1 MKEIIDP
8 IRKNSLIHLS
18 QQHLCPRSH
27 YCEIYDI
34 MFMNFESLINSS
46 TPLTEKKISVI
57 KGLLNEMISNLP
69 GDYNEILKLTL
80 VPNQKKFQIYNSLNV
95 CLLSILIGKALNYSD
110 QELLELGFAALMHDL
125 GMFAI
130 EGLIYSGETFNQEHR
145 QMLQQH
151 PVSGL
156 HILDQFIKVTEN
168 IEKAVIQEHERE
180 DGSGYPEGI
189 NGKNI
194 HEFAKIIAI
203 ADCFESLTHFRPYRK
218 CVLPVDALQ
227 SILQLSKSQFDRI
240 MANGMINALS
250 LYPPGTCVRLA
261 DGEIGIVTKVNP
273 GSPLSPSVAVY
284 YDRHGRECRGEIQTI
299 DLLEDDENYI
309 LRIIDLEA
317 IDDLNALDSL
327 REYPE
332 H

>member
-8 IRKNSLIHLS
+8 IRKNSLINLS
-18 QQHLCPRSH
+18 QQHICARPR

-34 MFMNFESLINSS
+34 LFINFESLINSS
-46 TPLTEKKISVI
+46 TPLTEKKIRLI
-57 KGLLNEMISNLP
+57 KGLLNELISHLP
-69 GDYNEILKLTL
+69 ADYNDILKLTL
-80 VPNQKKFQIYNSLNV
+80 IPNQKKFQIHNSLNV

-110 QELLELGFAALMHDL
+110 EELLELGFAALMHDI

-130 EGLIYSGETFNQEHR
+130 EGLIYSGETFSQEHR
-145 QMLQQH
+145 EMVQQH

-156 HILDQFIKVTEN
+156 RLLDQFIKVTEN

-189 NGKNI
+189 KGKHI

-218 CVLPVDALQ
+218 CALPVDAIQ
-227 SILQLSKSQFDRI
+227 SILQLSKSQFDWI
-240 MANGMINALS
+240 MANSMINALS

-261 DGEIGIVTKVNP
+261 DGEIGIVTKVSP
-273 GSPLSPSVAVY
+273 GAPLSPSIAVY
-284 YDRHGRECRGEIQTI
+284 YDRYGRECRGEIQTI

-309 LRIIDLEA
+309 LRIIDLDA
-317 IDDLNALDSL
+317 PDHLDALI
-327 REYPE
+327 